1 MYAAEMLNVLDLGR
15 EIKSIAI
22 SIASLEEGFYIL
34 HLFIIAVVTQ
44 MVMKNKELCW
54 LGLDS
59 S

>member
-34 HLFIIAVVTQ
+34 TKFIYYSCSHTNGDE
-44 MVMKNKELCW
+44 K
-54 LGLDS
+54 
-59 S
+59 